1 MKTTEIAFCSFK
13 QYLSLDIYMD
23 INPCTSEVMKI
34 QFKYFVFFPSTWR
47 IKLLIPQNP
56 RQLFWQVQVSFY
68 ILRAYAMHLEIGRN
82 DDHDNDGE
90 PSDKDKITMSNMMMK
105 NMC

>member
-23 INPCTSEVMKI
+23 INRCTSEVMKI
-34 QFKYFVFFPSTWR
+34 QLKYLVFFSIYLRDKAFNTSKSR
-47 IKLLIPQNP
+47 A
-56 RQLFWQVQVSFY
+56 FWQVQVSSHM
-68 ILRAYAMHLEIGRN
+68 LRAYVMHLETGRN
-82 DDHDNDGE
+82 DDDDNDGE